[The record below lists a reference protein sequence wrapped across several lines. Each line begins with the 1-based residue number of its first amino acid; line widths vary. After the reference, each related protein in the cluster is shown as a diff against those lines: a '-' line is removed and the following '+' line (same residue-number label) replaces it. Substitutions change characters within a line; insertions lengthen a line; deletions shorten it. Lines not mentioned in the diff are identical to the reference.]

1 MRERI
6 VIEGDQIRRVVFFD
20 DDPREGPDAEFPVA
34 DDLGFE
40 CAHVAA
46 TCCGVTRCLYCRK
59 VMA

>member
-6 VIEGDQIRRVVFFD
+6 VIEGNDFRWIDMLD
-20 DDPREGPDAEFPVA
+20 DDPREGPDAEFPA
-34 DDLGFE
+34 YDPGFE